1 MKRIL
6 TILTAALLLWG
17 CEGVPDDTT
26 TIEPVFGLPE
36 NSVEVAAEGETILV
50 AVDAN
55 VEYECTF
62 SADWITEV
70 DAEKADADTY
80 VHTFEVAP
88 NPTAEVRS
96 TTLSFCGN
104 SVCIP
109 FTVTQ
114 AGAEISHVLTV
125 DAENLSVE
133 YTGTETPITVNV
145 QSDVEWAVESD
156 AEWCVVTPAS
166 GSGNGSFTVSVS
178 ENAEFEVRACQVTVS
193 SSEVENAC
201 VISVAQAAQ
210 PREADPDW
218 QSYEFTH
225 RSLFLRFTATWC
237 GYCPWMAD
245 AVDLVLEK
253 KPGLIEPLS
262 VHGGGSNLE
271 TEASSTLVSHYKISS
286 FPTGLVDGY
295 YSVGNYSQTIYTASE
310 IIAGATQTA
319 DKYDVH
325 TGLSWRSSVSGS
337 NAVLDLN
344 VYAKKA
350 GDYKITV
357 LLIED
362 GIIMSQNGGGANYE
376 HNGVVQAAF
385 TSPLGDDFTV
395 TEDNQ
400 VKNFAYSVAIP
411 KKSNTD
417 NIKVVAY
424 VQRTEGKVTF
434 VDNATSAKVGE
445 MRTLSLVK

>member
-1 MKRIL
+1 M
-6 TILTAALLLWG
+6 TAALLLWG

-26 TIEPVFGLPE
+26 TTEPVFGLPE

-193 SSEVENAC
+193 SSEVEKAC

-225 RSLFLRFTATWC
+225 RSLFYRFTATWC
-237 GYCPWMAD
+237 GYCPWMAE
-245 AVDLVLEK
+245 AVDLVMEK
-253 KPGLIEPLS
+253 RPGLIEPLS
-262 VHGGGSNLE
+262 VHGGGSAIE
-271 TEASSTLVSHYKISS
+271 TPASLAILDNYDIPG
-286 FPTGLVDGY
+286 FPTGIVDGY
-295 YSVGNYSQTIYTASE
+295 ITVENNSLAMTTAGKIISSVLKTEET
-310 IIAGATQTA
+310 
-319 DKYDVH
+319 YDVYS
-325 TGLSWRSSVSGS
+325 GLSWTSYIDGS
-337 NAVLDLN
+337 NVVLDLN
-344 VYAKKA
+344 VYTKKA
-350 GDYKITV
+350 GDYMITA
-357 LLIED
+357 LLVED
-362 GIIMSQNGGGANYE
+362 GIVRYQNGGGTDYE

-385 TSPLGDDFTV
+385 TAPLGDKFTA

-411 KKSNTD
+411 TKSNPD

>member
-145 QSDVEWAVESD
+145 QSDVEWTVESD
-156 AEWCVVTPAS
+156 ADWCVVTPTS
-166 GSGNGSFTVSVS
+166 GSGNGSFTISMS

-193 SSEVENAC
+193 SSEVEKAC

-225 RSLFLRFTATWC
+225 RSLLMRFTADWC
-237 GYCPWMAD
+237 GYCPWMAE
-245 AVDLVLEK
+245 AVDMVMEK
-253 KPGLIEPLS
+253 QPGLIEPLS
-262 VHGGGSNLE
+262 VHGGGSGLQ
-271 TEASSTLVSHYKISS
+271 TSASAAILSNYDIDG
-286 FPTGLVDGY
+286 FPTGVVDSY
-295 YSVGNYSQTIYTASE
+295 ITVNNYTQTITTASK
-310 IIAGATQTA
+310 IISAALQREKT
-319 DKYDVH
+319 YDVY
-325 TGLSWRSSVSGS
+325 TGLSWRSSIDGS
-337 NAVLDLN
+337 NVVLDLN
-344 VYAKKA
+344 VYAKHA
-350 GDYKITV
+350 GDYMVTA
-357 LLIED
+357 LLVED
-362 GIIMSQNGGGANYE
+362 GIIAWQNNGGNDYE

-385 TSPLGDDFTV
+385 TAPLGDSFNT

-411 KKSNTD
+411 KGSNPD

-424 VQRTEGKVTF
+424 VHRTEGKVTF

>member
-6 TILTAALLLWG
+6 TIMAAAMLLWG
-17 CEGVPDDTT
+17 CEGAQEIPPQ
-26 TIEPVFGLPE
+26 EPLFELPE
-36 NSVEVAAEGETILV
+36 NSVEIDAEGGTILV

-55 VEYECTF
+55 VEYECT
-62 SADWITEV
+62 STADWVFEV
-70 DAEKADADTY
+70 EVEKADANTY
-80 VHTFEVAP
+80 VHTFEVEA
-88 NPTAEVRS
+88 NPTEEQRS
-96 TTLSFCGN
+96 ATLSFCGN

-109 FTVTQ
+109 YTVTQ
-114 AGAEISHVLTV
+114 AGAEVEHSLSV
-125 DAENLSVE
+125 DAENFSVE
-133 YTGTETPITVNV
+133 YTGTETPLTVNV
-145 QSDVEWAVESD
+145 QSDVEWTVESD
-156 AEWCVVTPAS
+156 ADWCVVTPTS
-166 GSGNGSFTVSVS
+166 GSGNGSFTISMS

-193 SSEVENAC
+193 SSEVEKAC

-411 KKSNTD
+411 TKSNPD